1 MQQTL
6 IRMRPLAAALAAV
19 LVVACAATPTRE
31 SMGEYFD
38 DSLITS
44 RVKTALVADQQVHSL
59 GISVETFKGTVQLSG
74 FADSTDEKAKAAE
87 VANQVA
93 GVKSVKN
100 DLLVKST
107 DISQR

>member
-1 MQQTL
+1 MKQSL
-6 IRMRPLAAALAAV
+6 IQIRPLAVALATV

-31 SMGEYFD
+31 STGEFFD

-44 RVKTALVADQQVHSL
+44 RVKTALVADQEVRSL

-74 FADSTDEKAKAAE
+74 FADSTDEKAKAADIASR
-87 VANQVA
+87 VP